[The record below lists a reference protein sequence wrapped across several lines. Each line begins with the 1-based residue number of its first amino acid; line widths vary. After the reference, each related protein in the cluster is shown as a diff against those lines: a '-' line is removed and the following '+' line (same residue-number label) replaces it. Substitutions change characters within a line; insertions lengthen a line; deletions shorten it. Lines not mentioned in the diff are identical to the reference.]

1 MRCADVGGP
10 VVRWLLLVLAVGM
23 LPFALTAH
31 NGATLIGVAA
41 ITIFIALTIARA
53 PRKADK

>member
-1 MRCADVGGP
+1 MNPLRVF
-10 VVRWLLLVLAVGM
+10 LLIFAVGM